1 VTSVSYAKLCGR
13 VWWYFPCSDWD
24 CCLKL
29 MLQIRP
35 ENLGFAIELEKLQD
49 TIQNFKE
56 WVIVEYF
63 TNILEQ

>member
-1 VTSVSYAKLCGR
+1 
-13 VWWYFPCSDWD
+13 
-24 CCLKL
+24 

-35 ENLGFAIELEKLQD
+35 ENLGFAVELEKLQD

-63 TNILEQ
+63 TNILEQWIPPYMYLFYRSSMV